1 MTDHHAG
8 EQQQQQQHWWELQ
21 PPHLQLQDCG
31 HATYCVRRSPAI
43 PMMRRYSSSAGGV
56 ALPSGGDLEEGGAPP
71 AVDAAAAT
79 EEEDVHMHEPAAAP
93 EVAPRHGDADV
104 LVDGIDQAGIEV
116 VEVGDEEQQQEE
128 EEEQHPAAAHL
139 DVAAPEEGDHHNEA
153 RLGIVWDVKFL
164 MAAPRAQGSGE
175 GPGIDTKLAALV
187 QRCVWGGAGGF
198 PTSERLCSNATPRQP
213 LLVTSAFLL
222 INAAPAL
229 AGPWNLIPSCCC

>member
-8 EQQQQQQHWWELQ
+8 EQQQQHWWELQ

-139 DVAAPEEGDHHNEA
+139 DVAAPEEGDHHNNEA

-175 GPGIDTKLAALV
+175 GPGVDTRLAALV
-187 QRCVWGGAGGF
+187 QRCGGGRQGL
-198 PTSERLCSNATPRQP
+198 PQCSNAIPSQP
-213 LLVTSAFLL
+213 LLL
-222 INAAPAL
+222 
-229 AGPWNLIPSCCC
+229 PSS